1 MSDEKETKSE
11 IQLINQDLT
20 MRIIK
25 VFDVC
30 VARGGVRIDEY
41 QKIGKLYDSLLENT
55 KTNYLDIQGVK
66 DTIEFLKRM
75 ANELSLFKANELTT
89 IGDIYSKLLEITA
102 KAEEDEKGDKNE
114 KPSETLNEESE
125 KKN

>member
-55 KTNYLDIQGVK
+55 KTNYLDIQGIK

-114 KPSETLNEESE
+114 KPSETPSEESE